1 MSSIPISYQTTT
13 YLIINT
19 LKFKMSSIPIS
30 YQTTTLTNMT
40 IRSDRMSS
48 IPISYQ
54 TTTDLAKNQVKS
66 RLFRSI

>member
-13 YLIINT
+13 RCNLC
-19 LKFKMSSIPIS
+19 LCFCLMSSIPIS
-30 YQTTTLTNMT
+30 YQTTTGELFC
-40 IRSDRMSS
+40 IAAIKMSS

>member
-13 YLIINT
+13 SPCKEIQSAQ
-19 LKFKMSSIPIS
+19 MSSIPIS
-30 YQTTTLTNMT
+30 YQTTTGELLR
-40 IRSDRMSS
+40 IAAIKMSS